1 MTVKELT
8 REQLEIVKQRYY
20 MQKMDEESGA
30 GVSYGELAAID
41 TLVTD
46 EEIFAEYEG
55 TLFTKGDFE

>member
-55 TLFTKGDFE
+55 GF